1 MILDA
6 RENFVDGE
14 YSRGCKSKSMQYICS
29 KQLTIHSWE
38 GNKMKFVTNVRSFAV
53 VLGLLAAFS
62 ATAFAQIPNP
72 GFETWSLGVPAG
84 WTTNNALGV
93 DTTVVRTT
101 DVHSGTYAA
110 QGIVTSLVGVTI
122 PPTLSVLFPWTT
134 RSATFSGYY
143 KYSPVGG
150 DTLMIAAV
158 LAGSSTA
165 VAAGIMKTTVAKSA
179 YTQFSITLQYLNSA
193 TPDSGGVYFA
203 IIPATGSTLAHA
215 GSTFKIDDIAFAG
228 ATGVESAVGQ
238 TPKSYTLHQ
247 NYPNPFNPTT
257 LINYELPI
265 ASQVNLKV
273 YDVLGREVATL
284 VDGRE
289 DAGVHQVKFDA
300 SRLTSGIYFYQL
312 QAGTFVASRK
322 LVLLR

>member
-1 MILDA
+1 M
-6 RENFVDGE
+6 NFAT
-14 YSRGCKSKSMQYICS
+14 
-29 KQLTIHSWE
+29 TI
-38 GNKMKFVTNVRSFAV
+38 RSYAV
-53 VLGLLAAFS
+53 ILGLSIAFS
-62 ATAFAQIPNP
+62 ASALAQIPNP
-72 GFETWSLGVPAG
+72 GFETWSLGNPTG

-122 PPTLSVLFPWTT
+122 PPTLTVLFPWTT
-134 RSATFSGYY
+134 RSSTFTGYY

-165 VAAGIMKTTVAKSA
+165 VAAGIVKTTVAQSS
-179 YTQFSITLQYLNSA
+179 YTQFTITLQYLSSA

-238 TPKSYTLHQ
+238 TPQSYALHQ

-257 LINYELPI
+257 VINYELPVAGQI
-265 ASQVNLKV
+265 NLKV

-284 VDGRE
+284 VDGRME
-289 DAGVHQVKFDA
+289 AGEHQVSFDA
-300 SRLTSGIYFYQL
+300 SRLASGIYFYQL
-312 QAGTFVASRK
+312 QAGSFVASKK
-322 LVLLR
+322 LVLLK